1 MLQLLHIENVA
12 VIERADVEFTGGLN
26 VLTGETGAGKSIVI
40 DAMNAI
46 LGGKTSK
53 ELIRRGAENALV
65 TAVFTGDAALRWCE
79 EAGLDAEEGEVII
92 SRKISP
98 DGRSTSR
105 VNGNPVPLA
114 QLREL
119 GARLLDI
126 HGQNDGQRLLDER
139 FHRRYLDGYGKLQ
152 KELSEYQAA
161 YEALKETKKAVDAL
175 SMDEGAKERRMD
187 TLRYQIAELEKA
199 DIKPGEVEEKTARR
213 DFLRSIGKITDAVN
227 EAYFAMYGG
236 DRNDGAATLIE
247 EAEGALTGALRYSE
261 TLTGITEKL
270 RQLRYDAEDVTEE
283 LRDLRESMDVT
294 PGELDELESR
304 LELLRRLSRKYG
316 GDETALLA
324 FLEECREELDNM
336 EFAGEKLEKLNAE
349 MKKRHKAAVE
359 AAMILRKARK
369 EAALRLGKE
378 LQNELSHLSMK
389 GTRFE
394 VEFTELSE
402 PGPEGMDEVRFLMS
416 ANAGEVPGRI
426 SRIASGGEL
435 SRIMLAMK
443 SVLSESDEIGT
454 MVFDE
459 IDTGVSGIA
468 AQRVGE
474 KLSALA
480 GKKQVLCVTHLPQ
493 IAAMADNHF
502 CVEKNQRD
510 GRTFTDVRTL
520 DGEGRRQEIAR
531 LTGGDNV
538 TELTLSA
545 AGEQIAAA
553 DAWKRQNRA
562 ENH

>member
-12 VIERADVEFTGGLN
+12 VIERADVEFTDGLN

-46 LGGKTSK
+46 LGGKTSR

-65 TAVFTGDAALRWCE
+65 TAVFTGDAALRWCR
-79 EAGLDAEEGEVII
+79 EAEIDAEDGEVII
-92 SRKISP
+92 SRKITQE
-98 DGRSTSR
+98 GKNVCR
-105 VNGNPVPLA
+105 VNGVPVPVA
-114 QLREL
+114 QLRDL

-126 HGQNDGQRLLDER
+126 HGQNDGQRLLDEK
-139 FHRRYLDGYGKLQ
+139 FHRRYLDGYGRLGT
-152 KELSEYQAA
+152 ELSACQTA
-161 YEALKETKKAVDAL
+161 YEALRETKKAVEEL

-213 DFLRSIGKITDAVN
+213 DFLRSIGKIADAVN
-227 EAYFAMYGG
+227 DAYYALYGG
-236 DRNDGAATLIE
+236 DRSDGATTLIE

-261 TLTGITEKL
+261 ALSSVTEKL

-316 GDETALLA
+316 GDETQLLA
-324 FLEECREELDNM
+324 FLEECREELDAM
-336 EFAGEKLEKLNAE
+336 EFSGEKLEKLNAE
-349 MKKRHKAAVE
+349 LKKRRKTAVDAALV
-359 AAMILRKARK
+359 LRKARK
-369 EAALRLGKE
+369 EAALRLAEE
-378 LQNELSHLSMK
+378 LKRELSQLSMK
-389 GTRFE
+389 GARFE

-402 PGPEGMDEVRFLMS
+402 PQKEGMDEIRFLMS
-416 ANAGEVPGRI
+416 ANAGEAPGRI

-443 SVLSESDEIGT
+443 SVLSESDEIGA

-480 GKKQVLCVTHLPQ
+480 EKKQVLCVTHLPQ

-520 DGEGRRQEIAR
+520 DGEGRRREIAR

-553 DAWKRQNRA
+553 DAWKRQNRG
-562 ENH
+562 ESR